1 MAKRKLPIDL
11 ATATL
16 PQLQEY
22 LQKAEDTTYVLE
34 LAVTLRSNPE
44 IEADLTSIVAYI
56 VDLKS
61 TLKLLKAQAPNL
73 SAVEVEAAKA
83 RLRASIAVNES
94 KAKALEGSTELRM
107 VNLRKIYL
115 QAVENLTAQLAT
127 AGLPAVVVEL
137 KKQYLRMLDLL
148 TQAAKEWKEAY
159 PTLALE
165 EMLPEVASLLPDLFG
180 KKNDEAKTSSGEGVS
195 NTALQ
200 QGVTGG

>member
-83 RLRASIAVNES
+83 RLRASIAVNEG